1 MADRFPLIVNAVSKK
16 IEEIVSGDNLE
27 LTGNGIVISGD
38 LGAGKYLYSDG
49 STVFWNSPG
58 DVYLTQT
65 QTLTNKT
72 IESSIISGSSNT
84 ITNIPNSALVNS
96 GISVNGV
103 TIPLGGSVSTP
114 DNNTTY
120 TISAQDGVAATEK
133 IIRLADNAGVNAEVT
148 LAVGPPA
155 SIPAGQKAVNLSID
169 RTGNLVT
176 LSATA
181 EDDDTITTLQAAT
194 GGTAQT
200 GAMVIAASGSSTVSQ
215 DAATRTITI
224 DSSYVDTITRL
235 RATTGQVFSSGDF
248 TFLATGASTVTQG
261 VDGNGDATITVDS
274 TDTITSIKG
283 GSTGI
288 ATTGNVTFLG
298 GTNVTVSQSG
308 TDVTIDSVDTNTV
321 TRLASGSNSVQAGDF
336 LFTSSGA
343 TNITQS
349 TNAGVTTIEIS
360 STNTDTGASLT
371 AGSGLTLTGGTEYSI
386 KNAANLTG
394 NTLVKWDSGNSQLAD
409 SIITDDGSAVTIGGD
424 LVVQGTQTV
433 LETTVLQVA
442 DNEIELRKGN
452 GLVGSDGGLRL
463 NRTSN
468 PGNGNITSFT
478 SLQWYESGG
487 YWRVFDGSV
496 DRRLVTETETQIL
509 TNKTLN
515 SPTLNNPSIGAATA
529 TSINGLD
536 ITSTASATLTVA
548 SAKTLEV
555 QRDLVLT
562 SDNSASSIT
571 TNLRQGGN
579 VAYTSDTL
587 ASFAATTATQIRG
600 VITETTGTGDLVF
613 ATNPIFETGL
623 RTSSTGFNL
632 INSGATNIQFG
643 GVATQIDIGADTGTT
658 TIRHDLVVEDDLTVG
673 TTSGDNFTC
682 NATFNSANADIQI
695 RGGATD
701 PMRVGRGVGSVN
713 TNTVLGVRGLNSVT
727 SGSQNTSIGFESL
740 LTVNAGAA
748 NTAIGNRVLRATGVG
763 DKNVGIGSDVMLVNL
778 SGSKNVGI
786 GNNSLETLSTGDANV
801 CIGHYAG
808 YGALGTGNVL
818 IGPAD
823 DENSTNA
830 TFQPPNVSGNRQ
842 LVIGSGTEYWIQGD
856 STFNVTLNNNV
867 TVNNDMTVRGDL
879 VVEGVTTSVES
890 NIVQIADK
898 NIELASVVSTTFSAV
913 CVDGTPNLTGVT
925 PTSGLIPGMEVT
937 TGQVGIT
944 IPANTVIQ
952 SITGNAI
959 VLSANIV
966 GSGTVTFN
974 GIGPSDLSA
983 DGGGLTVKGGT
994 DKTFQ
999 WRGIDGGVTYNAWTS
1014 SEHMDLAT
1022 GKKFRIGST
1031 DIASETQIGP
1041 ATGTLSLGAG
1051 VTTSSLTSLGTL
1063 TALNVNG
1070 NIDCT
1075 GTGYLQLPSGTD
1087 AQRPGSPA
1095 EGMLRWN
1102 DTSNTFEG
1110 YDGTAWG
1117 ALGGGGGG
1125 GTSIANGTSN
1135 VSVAQDSDITIT
1147 RAGVLKM
1154 TVKANDIRFGNMRV
1168 RVNDGGKFEAGDQS
1182 DLLMY
1187 HDGSSAYLENAT
1199 GNTLNRIPASGIFA
1213 IQKTGGTENIALFNA
1228 DGACELFHNNVK
1240 RLDTTL
1246 TGVTVTGNL
1255 EPSADDTDDLGSSTK
1270 RWANIYSADLQLS
1283 NEGKTNDVDGTW
1295 GSYTIQEG
1303 EDDLFLINRRSG
1315 KKYKF
1320 MLKEVQ

>member
-1 MADRFPLIVNAVSKK
+1 M
-16 IEEIVSGDNLE
+16 
-27 LTGNGIVISGD
+27 
-38 LGAGKYLYSDG
+38 
-49 STVFWNSPG
+49 W
-58 DVYLTQT
+58 
-65 QTLTNKT
+65 
-72 IESSIISGSSNT
+72 
-84 ITNIPNSALVNS
+84 
-96 GISVNGV
+96 
-103 TIPLGGSVSTP
+103 
-114 DNNTTY
+114 
-120 TISAQDGVAATEK
+120 
-133 IIRLADNAGVNAEVT
+133 IRLLDFE
-148 LAVGPPA
+148 
-155 SIPAGQKAVNLSID
+155 Q
-169 RTGNLVT
+169 
-176 LSATA
+176 
-181 EDDDTITTLQAAT
+181 LQ
-194 GGTAQT
+194 
-200 GAMVIAASGSSTVSQ
+200 VRYSPLEISHST
-215 DAATRTITI
+215 
-224 DSSYVDTITRL
+224 
-235 RATTGQVFSSGDF
+235 
-248 TFLATGASTVTQG
+248 TGASTVTQG

-658 TIRHDLVVEDDLTVG
+658 TIRHDLVVEDDLTIG

-748 NTAIGNRVLRATGVG
+748 NTAVGNRVLRATGVG

-1320 MLKEVQ
+1320 MLQEVQ